1 MAVTNIITSFA
12 QTFFVDAT
20 DTPDGIFLA
29 AVDIC
34 FRTKDDLAP
43 ISVALTSTTNG
54 YPDISKFYNA
64 SKIVVPAKDVNTST
78 GVGTDLPNFTD
89 STKYTRFTFEDP
101 IYLAPGEHALLLQ
114 SNSVNYEAFIAKMD
128 QLILGTERRVSK
140 QPYSGSLFK
149 SQNSSTWTAIQEED
163 LMFRLHRA
171 KFRVNAPGKIYF
183 RTPASLQPSSNRA
196 YDAIAF
202 YNNDI
207 NFGKTSTTY
216 GYKSTNFPSGAIDTE
231 FYGMQIGNLITPSQ
245 RKEVSNIAGSIRIE
259 TTLNSVS
266 DYVSPIVD
274 LTRVNSFL
282 ITNYINDGSLRD
294 TLISITNAG
303 TGYNSAAL
311 PTVTISAPTRTGGV
325 QATAVANVTL
335 TGIVDGIFILEQGSG
350 YIETPTI
357 TISAPPVASGNTNA
371 TANIS
376 GETSQTGG
384 NARARYITRRVT
396 LADGFDAR
404 DLQVIITANKLQNQD
419 IQVYYKVL
427 SAEDPDQNFDNKYW
441 VRMRLDSNIVT
452 SAKNNLEFIEY
463 RYVPSGAQAIPP
475 TDITYTSGGVT
486 YDTFRYYAIK
496 ICLYSNTTLNTP
508 VVKNFR
514 AIALE

>member
-1 MAVTNIITSFA
+1 MATTNMITSFA

-34 FRTKDDLAP
+34 FRTKDDVAP
-43 ISVALTSTTNG
+43 ISLALTSTTNG

-64 SKIVVPAKDVNTST
+64 SKIVVQAKDVNTVT
-78 GVGTDLPNFTD
+78 GIGADLPNFTN
-89 STKYTRFTFEDP
+89 SSKYTRFTFEDP
-101 IYLAPGEHALLLQ
+101 IYLAPGEHGLLLQ
-114 SNSVNYEAFIAKMD
+114 SNSANYEAFIAKMD

-149 SQNSSTWTAIQEED
+149 SQNSSTWTPIQEED
-163 LMFRLHRA
+163 LMFRLMRA
-171 KFRVNAPGKIYF
+171 KFRVNAPGKMYF
-183 RTPASLQPSSNRA
+183 KTPASLVPSANRA
-196 YDAIAF
+196 YDAISF
-202 YNNDI
+202 YTNDI

-216 GYKSTNFPSGAIDTE
+216 GYKSTNFPSGAIDAE
-231 FYGMQIGNLITPSQ
+231 FYGMQIGNVITPTQ
-245 RKEVSNIAGSIRIE
+245 RKEISNIAGSIRVE
-259 TTLNSVS
+259 TTMSS
-266 DYVSPIVD
+266 STDYISPMID

-282 ITNYINDGSLRD
+282 ITNLINDASLRTD
-294 TLISITNAG
+294 LISITNAG
-303 TGYNSAAL
+303 TGYNAASL
-311 PTVTISAPTRTGGV
+311 PTVTISAPTRTTGV
-325 QATAVANVTL
+325 QATANANVTS
-335 TGIVDGIFILEQGSG
+335 TGTIDAIYIIEQGSG
-350 YIETPTI
+350 YTETPTI
-357 TISAPPVASGNTNA
+357 TIDAPPVASGNTNA
-371 TANIS
+371 TANIA

-404 DLQVIITANKLQNQD
+404 DLQVLITANKLQNHD

-441 VRMRLDSNIVT
+441 VRMRLDSNKVRNST
-452 SAKNNLEFIEY
+452 NNLEFIEY

-475 TDITYTSGGVT
+475 TDITYTSNGVV